1 MKEFIV
7 KGYEISELTGS
18 AKENALDYV
27 RNDMYEL
34 DTDEIT
40 AARLWLWQKLNH
52 CSYITAAE
60 LKALADEY
68 GYWCVFL
75 MVEHYIGRT
84 RMHGARDADYVS
96 RAMNVEADCL
106 IKNLNSGLNYSEKD
120 IIEHADAN
128 GWYFDENGKFL
139 GV

>member
-1 MKEFIV
+1 MKEFII

-18 AKENALDYV
+18 AKENALDYA
-27 RNDMYEL
+27 RKDMYEL
-34 DTDEIT
+34 DASEIN
-40 AARLWLWQKLNH
+40 AARLWFWRKLNL
-52 CSYITAAE
+52 CAYISAAE

-68 GYWCVFL
+68 GYWCGFD
-75 MVEHYIGRT
+75 MVEHYIERT
-84 RMHGARDADYVS
+84 RMHGVRDTDYVS
-96 RAMNVEADCL
+96 FALCKEADYL
-106 IKNLNSGLNYSEKD
+106 IKNLNSGLNYEEKD